1 MNSQRTL
8 LDPETI
14 LLHPQRPEPSTDHI
28 IIGRLIVSSS
38 NALDIIQE
46 ADQAD
51 DPDSLIS
58 KLAPAGKRNMKEARK
73 CK

>member
-8 LDPETI
+8 LDPETV
-14 LLHPQRPEPSTDHI
+14 LLHSQRSKPSTNHVV
-28 IIGRLIVSSS
+28 IGRFIVSNS

-58 KLAPAGKRNMKEARK
+58 KIAPAGKRNRKEARK
-73 CK
+73 SR